1 LRVQASELRRLLQLN
16 ALLAQRAQQH
26 TAAFLEALGEP
37 WALYD
42 QRA

>member
-1 LRVQASELRRLLQLN
+1 LRRLLQLN

-26 TAAFLEALGEP
+26 TAAFLEALGAP